1 MNNSVCITEWVLME
15 KCPIFCLISQKTVL
29 FLGNKVKITAS
40 KTMNEKRNENGKD
53 LPQPQILNLDDDF
66 SLIKRFIEGDE
77 STFNTLVQRH
87 KEKVRNIIYLT
98 LSRQDAVDDI
108 AQEVFLTVY
117 KNLKRFRFESQFT
130 TWLYRIT
137 VNKCRDYLRK
147 MKIRN
152 IFTPIKDSEYELGY
166 TTRPEDKD
174 TAEIVREA
182 ISKLPEKLR
191 VPLLLKDIEGLS
203 YQEISEA
210 VDCEIGTVKS
220 RIFRA
225 REGLR
230 NILKP
235 YEQELM
241 A

>member
-1 MNNSVCITEWVLME
+1 MKNN
-15 KCPIFCLISQKTVL
+15 K
-29 FLGNKVKITAS
+29 KI
-40 KTMNEKRNENGKD
+40 KD
-53 LPQPQILNLDDDF
+53 LVYPQILNLDDDF

-98 LSRQDAVDDI
+98 IGNHDLVDDV
-108 AQEVFLTVY
+108 AQEVFLTIY
-117 KNLKRFRFESQFT
+117 KNLNNFRFESQFT

-137 VNKCRDYLRK
+137 VNKCKDHLRK

-152 IFTPIKDSEYELGY
+152 IFSPIKDSEEELGY
-166 TTRPEDKD
+166 SPTPEDSDIK
-174 TAEIVREA
+174 EIVQNA
-182 ISKLPEKLR
+182 ISKLPDKLR

-203 YQEISEA
+203 YQEIAES
-210 VDCEIGTVKS
+210 VQCEIGTVKS

-230 NILKP
+230 DILKP
-235 YEQELM
+235 YAKELM
-241 A
+241 

>member
-1 MNNSVCITEWVLME
+1 MSFKRKKKVLQQS
-15 KCPIFCLISQKTVL
+15 P
-29 FLGNKVKITAS
+29 
-40 KTMNEKRNENGKD
+40 R
-53 LPQPQILNLDDDF
+53 ILEIDDDF

-77 STFNTLVQRH
+77 TAFKTLVYRH

-98 LSRQDAVDDI
+98 MNQSDSVDDI
-108 AQEVFLTVY
+108 AQEVFITIY
-117 KNLKRFRFESQFT
+117 KNLKYFRFESQFT

-137 VNKCRDYLRK
+137 VNKCRDHLRK

-152 IFTPIKDSEYELGY
+152 IFTPLKDNEEYHGY
-166 TTRPEDKD
+166 SQVNENMDIPG
-174 TAEIVREA
+174 IVQKA

-191 VPLLLKDIEGLS
+191 VPLMLKDIEGFS
-203 YQEISEA
+203 YQEIAET
-210 VDCEIGTVKS
+210 VQCEIGTVKS

-225 REGLR
+225 RESLR

-235 YEQELM
+235 YESDLM